1 MNLKLFIELYAIQS
15 HMDSSS
21 WALVSTLN
29 KQNKNSGPKGQNRHG
44 DGAKGQGNERSLFQ
58 QWS

>member
-15 HMDSSS
+15 HMDSST

-29 KQNKNSGPKGQNRHG
+29 KQN
-44 DGAKGQGNERSLFQ
+44 
-58 QWS
+58 